1 MKTKFPGHFANTLAD
16 QELWDHSIFVFDTNI
31 LLNLYRY
38 SDETRALFLKTLNLL
53 RDRVWIPYRVAEE
66 YFGNRLTVI
75 YEQQEEYEK
84 AVSDIQKIKAKLE
97 SSRQHPFV
105 SSETMKEVAAS
116 LEKTI
121 VELNQN
127 KATHNKRIS
136 ADEIKDEISEIFDG
150 RVGDSLDDSEL
161 EKIILEGVTRYEQ
174 KIPPGYSDIKK
185 QGGDSSL
192 ASRSRPYGDLIIW
205 KCIIEKSKQEN
216 SPIIFVTD
224 DGKEDWWLRFKG
236 KTLGP
241 RPELIKEFKEETN
254 QLFHMY
260 LPERFLTLAS
270 EKAQEKPS
278 EEMLEEIRDVRK
290 KESYLDEENGLRRPV
305 GDTPFNKM
313 LRMPAHHVM
322 TSRYMED
329 SLVTPWHEQEMSYRA
344 EVEELNMQLDELKQ
358 QRDKLRSVASSFAQL
373 RSLGID
379 TPDDEKEHQKY
390 REALEHLTGQI
401 HKLNFKRDYL
411 IDSANQLRH
420 LGAGFAE
427 WTDE

>member
-185 QGGDSSL
+185 T
-192 ASRSRPYGDLIIW
+192 RR
-205 KCIIEKSKQEN
+205 
-216 SPIIFVTD
+216 
-224 DGKEDWWLRFKG
+224 RFI
-236 KTLGP
+236 P
-241 RPELIKEFKEETN
+241 SI
-254 QLFHMY
+254 
-260 LPERFLTLAS
+260 S
-270 EKAQEKPS
+270 EPT
-278 EEMLEEIRDVRK
+278 
-290 KESYLDEENGLRRPV
+290 LRRLNHMEV
-305 GDTPFNKM
+305 HYRKIQAGELANNI
-313 LRMPAHHVM
+313 
-322 TSRYMED
+322 RY
-329 SLVTPWHEQEMSYRA
+329 R
-344 EVEELNMQLDELKQ
+344 
-358 QRDKLRSVASSFAQL
+358 
-373 RSLGID
+373 
-379 TPDDEKEHQKY
+379 
-390 REALEHLTGQI
+390 
-401 HKLNFKRDYL
+401 
-411 IDSANQLRH
+411 
-420 LGAGFAE
+420 
-427 WTDE
+427 